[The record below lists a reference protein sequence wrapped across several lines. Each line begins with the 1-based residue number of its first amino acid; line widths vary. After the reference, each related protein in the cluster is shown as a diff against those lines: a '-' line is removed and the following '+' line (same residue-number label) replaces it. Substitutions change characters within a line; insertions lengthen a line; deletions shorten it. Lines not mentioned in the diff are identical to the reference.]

1 MAPVPGTRGRLVS
14 RHEDRT
20 QDQEIVAIR
29 AVIADADRLQ
39 SYVEGF
45 TQLLTEDVAL
55 VNFGG
60 RRVLGRGN
68 VHEAMRQ
75 ALETPFAHVYTENE
89 VVDVRFLR
97 PDVAV
102 VSSVKHISDKR
113 EPPASD
119 SEAPMSERGSATFV
133 LVRERNS
140 WLIALVQTTP
150 IAI

>member
-1 MAPVPGTRGRLVS
+1 MTTVPR
-14 RHEDRT
+14 
-20 QDQEIVAIR
+20 DQEIVAIR

-39 SYVEGF
+39 SNAEGF

-60 RRVLGRGN
+60 RRVLGRSN
-68 VHEAMRQ
+68 VHHAMRQ
-75 ALETPFAHVYTENE
+75 ALETPFAHVYTSNE

-102 VSSVKHISDKR
+102 VSCVKHIADEREASARDSD
-113 EPPASD
+113 
-119 SEAPMSERGSATFV
+119 APLSERGSSTFV
-133 LVRERNS
+133 LVKEQSS

-150 IAI
+150 IAV

>member
-1 MAPVPGTRGRLVS
+1 MTTVA
-14 RHEDRT
+14 
-20 QDQEIVAIR
+20 QDQEIASIR

-39 SYVEGF
+39 SDAEGF

-60 RRVLGRGN
+60 RRVLGRSN
-68 VHEAMRQ
+68 VHRAMRE
-75 ALETPFAHVYTENE
+75 ALDTPFAHVYTKNE

-102 VSSVKHISDKR
+102 VSCVKHISDER
-113 EPPASD
+113 EPSARDSD
-119 SEAPMSERGSATFV
+119 VPVSARGSATFV
-133 LVRERNS
+133 LVREHSS

-150 IAI
+150 ITV